1 MPKKINHLPL
11 IALSVCASLISF
23 NSLAHG
29 KHSHAHEHHQSDA
42 ARQASEGIFAD
53 KDVKDRSLSDWD
65 GVWQSINPYLL
76 KGDLD
81 PVLAD
86 KAKKNK
92 DKTVEQYREYYK
104 KGYATDI
111 TMIGIEN
118 NTIDFHTA
126 ESVNSC
132 QYTYSGFKIMHY
144 ESGKK
149 GVRYLYECKNTNSK
163 APKYVQFS
171 DHIIEPHKSHHFHMY
186 IGNESQEKLLKEME
200 NWPTFYPIS
209 SDKDE
214 IIHEMLHH

>member
-1 MPKKINHLPL
+1 MPKKLTHLPL
-11 IALSVCASLISF
+11 IALSICLSLTSF

-29 KHSHAHEHHQSDA
+29 KHSHGHEHQQSDA
-42 ARQASEGIFAD
+42 ARKASEGIFAD

-65 GVWQSINPYLL
+65 GVWQSVNPYLL

-111 TMIGIEN
+111 NMIGIEN

-126 ESVNSC
+126 EAVSSC

-149 GVRYLYECKNTNSK
+149 GVRYLYECKDANAK

-171 DHIIEPHKSHHFHMY
+171 DHIIEPHKSHHFHIYM
-186 IGNESQEKLLKEME
+186 GNESQEKLLKEME

-209 SDKDE
+209 SDKDK
-214 IIHEMLHH
+214 IVHEMLHH